1 MTDYRLLF
9 RPVLAEGTTNGT
21 SHKGWVRVTMKDG
34 NDHIVIFGAG
44 LDALLGDGI
53 DRKYKRMLKSKKDI
67 I

>member
-1 MTDYRLLF
+1 
-9 RPVLAEGTTNGT
+9 
-21 SHKGWVRVTMKDG
+21 MKDG

-67 I
+67 ILTVKTLARLIIR